1 MEELANSTDVFDDY
15 SAKEAALRDERTA
28 EAAMQMRR
36 HRLETLIAKR
46 RTNFAYLK
54 RIHEGNSFWLNSV
67 AMPVSNIRKFAA
79 ESGGPPDR
87 LLSFFYL
94 GLSLGKILE
103 HGIGF
108 EVVKESLKLFEEWE
122 YYFASFSVQ
131 SVKYVMASTVSSAF
145 PDAEFDINRQTI
157 NKFNNDV
164 IFERLTCP
172 HVGFD
177 FDHVEVVRSLC
188 DMLSSLYE
196 KMWADMSYRYV

>member
-1 MEELANSTDVFDDY
+1 MTIKQIEPQTIVFKYKNEANESI
-15 SAKEAALRDERTA
+15 SSS
-28 EAAMQMRR
+28 
-36 HRLETLIAKR
+36 
-46 RTNFAYLK
+46 
-54 RIHEGNSFWLNSV
+54 NSSKGSNLNSV

-131 SVKYVMASTVSSAF
+131 SVKYVMARTVSSAF